1 VNRKRQVNITLSDQE
16 YAALERLVEWRT
28 LCAADVI
35 RGLITREAEISRN
48 LTPLQA
54 DGALGLA
61 AKGVSSLTKK
71 KRKRRDASGNKSR
84 RKTPESWRNRDEPIG
99 GARRTRKSP

>member
-1 VNRKRQVNITLSDQE
+1 MKRPRQINITLSDRE
-16 YAALERLVEWRT
+16 YMALERLVEWRT

-35 RGLITREAEISRN
+35 RGLITREAEISHR

-61 AKGVSSLTKK
+61 AKE
-71 KRKRRDASGNKSR
+71 N
-84 RKTPESWRNRDEPIG
+84 P
-99 GARRTRKSP
+99 